1 MTVTIYFFYTWYTNS
16 YICMYDIK
24 FLSKIIQP
32 KQMINRDVKLGCK
45 HSFSSAI
52 ILYRHINFTYPK
64 AYRYK
69 IIYKL
74 ENLRLQKFIFFSATE
89 KWKLSIQFLCRWWL
103 NSHSENSCHIIF
115 ETINFKS
122 RLIFNYFDKTFTQNW
137 IILLN
142 I

>member
-24 FLSKIIQP
+24 FLSKILQP

-64 AYRYK
+64 TYRLFINLK
-69 IIYKL
+69 IFVYR
-74 ENLRLQKFIFFSATE
+74 NSFFFCYG
-89 KWKLSIQFLCRWWL
+89 KMKISIQFLCRWWL
-103 NSHSENSCHIIF
+103 NSHSEISCHIIF

>member
-1 MTVTIYFFYTWYTNS
+1 
-16 YICMYDIK
+16 MYDIK
-24 FLSKIIQP
+24 FLSKILQP

-74 ENLRLQKFIFFSATE
+74 ENLRLQKLIFFFCYG
-89 KWKLSIQFLCRWWL
+89 KMK
-103 NSHSENSCHIIF
+103 IIN
-115 ETINFKS
+115 TISLQMVTLFS
-122 RLIFNYFDKTFTQNW
+122 LREFMPYHF
-137 IILLN
+137 
-142 I
+142 

>member
-1 MTVTIYFFYTWYTNS
+1 
-16 YICMYDIK
+16 MYDIK

-69 IIYKL
+69 IIYKF
-74 ENLRLQKFIFFSATE
+74 ENLRLQKFIFFLLRKNENYQYNFFADGDLILTQRIHAIS
-89 KWKLSIQFLCRWWL
+89 FL
-103 NSHSENSCHIIF
+103 
-115 ETINFKS
+115 K
-122 RLIFNYFDKTFTQNW
+122 Q
-137 IILLN
+137 
-142 I
+142 

>member
-16 YICMYDIK
+16 YICMYEIK

-74 ENLRLQKFIFFSATE
+74 ENLRLQNFFFSATE

-122 RLIFNYFDKTFTQNW
+122 RLIFNYFDETFTQNW